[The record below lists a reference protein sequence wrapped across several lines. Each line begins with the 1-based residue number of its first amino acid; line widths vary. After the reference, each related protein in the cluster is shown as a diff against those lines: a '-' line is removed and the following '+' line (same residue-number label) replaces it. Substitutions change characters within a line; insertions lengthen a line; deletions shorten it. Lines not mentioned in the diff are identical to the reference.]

1 MHAMFFRPC
10 GGGVAQLVKFLVEH
24 AEDFK
29 EVVERKQGHSKKL
42 AQKYSK

>member
-1 MHAMFFRPC
+1 MPFRPC
-10 GGGVAQLVKFLVEH
+10 GGGVAQLVEFLVEH

-29 EVVERKQGHSKKL
+29 EVMEKKTGQSKKL